1 MSNNKRIL
9 SVVLALILALSVIP
23 TATLSVSAGG
33 GGDWD
38 RPTVYE
44 YNGFRYTLDYDHIT
58 GNWEYPITI
67 IGYSGDDTDIV
78 IPDRIQNNPVIAIG
92 SGAFRDSNIK
102 SITLPEHLERIGSAV
117 FVGCSNLQSVTVDEN
132 NPILDSRDNCN
143 AVIRTE
149 DNTLV
154 SGWAHSTIP
163 DTVTAIGGSAFED
176 CADLTKIDI
185 PSSVTTIGEDAF
197 NGCTGLTEIVIPS
210 SVTTIGEDAF
220 NGCTGLTE
228 IVIPDSVTSIEY
240 RAFKNCS
247 GLKSVVISHSVTTLN
262 GGVFANCTGLT
273 GITIPD
279 SVTSINGLA
288 MDMFGEKGGPF
299 EGCTGLTEIK
309 IPDSVTSIGEYTFKD
324 CTGLKSVL
332 IPDSVTE
339 IGWHAF
345 ENCTGLTEITI
356 PASVEVIS
364 DSFKGCT
371 GLRSIKVDKNNPVYD
386 SLNNC
391 NAIIRTEDNTLEIG
405 CAQTTI
411 PDTVTA
417 IGDYA
422 FMDCTGLT
430 KITIPNSVT
439 EIGDRAFSG
448 CTGLKSVSI
457 PHSVTTIKKGTFKN
471 CTGLTEI
478 TIPDSVTKI
487 EEGGCGISYEIYGAF
502 EGCTG
507 LTEVTI
513 PDTVTSIGSYSFK
526 DCTGLKSVS
535 ISNSVTQLGD
545 GVFMNCTGLTKITI
559 PDSVT
564 QINSIGFDHMDHNGA
579 FEGCTGLTEVTISN
593 SLTLLGNYAFK
604 GCTGLKSVLIPGS
617 VVDFGYESFSG
628 CTNLASVTFS
638 EGIKSID
645 DYMFS
650 GCTGLTSVTF
660 PEGLVTIG
668 NRSFADCSSLTSI
681 NIPSTTV
688 EIGRKP
694 DPNDKDYY
702 DYATELYDENDN
714 YIGTK
719 VKIDCNSF
727 EGCTGLKSITVDK
740 NNPIYDSRDN
750 CNALIHTEDNTLL
763 LGSAQTTIPDTVT
776 AIGKN
781 AFSGNKGLKAIS
793 IPSSVTKIGD
803 EAFSGCTGLASVTF
817 PEGLVTIGD
826 QAFAY
831 CTALTSIN
839 IPSTAVEIGYKSYN
853 YDKNANTFIC
863 SSFKG
868 CAGLKSIT
876 VDKNNPVYDSRDNC
890 NAIIRTED
898 NELVLGSAQTTIPDT
913 VTAIGTNAF
922 YGNKELTEIEIP
934 TSVTMIR
941 DKAFLGCTGL
951 KRAVIPEQV
960 TGLSSSGLGV
970 YLVDY
975 EFDKYGM
982 NMRPV
987 YRKDNSMDLTIYGYY
1002 GTEAEEYAAKYDIPF
1017 RMIAPSASDEV
1028 TLDAP
1033 EGKTYSVAKKATD
1046 DEAAVPA
1053 AEQLPENSIVLSA
1066 YDITLRDIKDETP
1079 VQPDAPVTVR
1089 VRCDD
1094 PDAHV
1099 FRRETDGTLTDMNAR
1114 YEDGYLVFETDHFS
1128 VYLLVQLGAEVDL
1141 AICGDADGDGKVTIT
1156 DATVIQRTLAGIKS
1170 NADPDVIARNGDVDG
1185 NGKPD
1190 ALDATLIQRKLAG
1203 LSVSYPIGKALS

>member
-23 TATLSVSAGG
+23 AATLSVSAGG
-33 GGDWD
+33 GNW
-38 RPTVYE
+38 RPPIVYE
-44 YNGFRYTLDYDHIT
+44 YNGFQYIKDYDSNELIIT
-58 GNWEYPITI
+58 
-67 IGYSGDDTDIV
+67 GYSGDETDIV
-78 IPDRIQNNPVIAIG
+78 IPDRIGDEYVNVIG
-92 SGAFRDSNIK
+92 SYAFRDSNIK
-102 SITLPEHLERIGSAV
+102 SITLPEHLERLGYAV

-143 AVIRTE
+143 AVIRTKY
-149 DNTLV
+149 NTLV

-163 DTVTAIGGSAFED
+163 DTVTAIGSSAFEG

-185 PSSVTTIGEDAF
+185 PSSVTTIDREAF
-197 NGCTGLTEIVIPS
+197 SGCTGLTEIKIPS
-210 SVTTIGEDAF
+210 SVTTIDDDAF

-228 IVIPDSVTSIEY
+228 IVIPDSVTSIGY
-240 RAFKNCS
+240 KAFKNCS

-279 SVTSINGLA
+279 SVTSINGLD
-288 MDMFGEKGGPF
+288 MDVFGEEGGPF
-299 EGCTGLTEIK
+299 MG
-309 IPDSVTSIGEYTFKD
+309 
-324 CTGLKSVL
+324 
-332 IPDSVTE
+332 
-339 IGWHAF
+339 
-345 ENCTGLTEITI
+345 CTGLTEITI
-356 PASVEVIS
+356 PASVEGVS
-364 DSFKGCT
+364 NDAFVGCT
-371 GLRSIKVDKNNPVYD
+371 GLRSIKVDKDNPVFD
-386 SLNNC
+386 SRNNC

-417 IGDYA
+417 IGNSA
-422 FMDCTGLT
+422 FLDCTGLT
-430 KITIPNSVT
+430 TIKIPNSVTAIDREAFSGCTGLTEIKIPNSVTAIGREAFSGCTGLTEIKIPNSVTEIGSSIFSYCTGLTEIVIPNSVT
-439 EIGDRAFSG
+439 EIGDHA
-448 CTGLKSVSI
+448 
-457 PHSVTTIKKGTFKN
+457 
-471 CTGLTEI
+471 
-478 TIPDSVTKI
+478 
-487 EEGGCGISYEIYGAF
+487 
-502 EGCTG
+502 
-507 LTEVTI
+507 
-513 PDTVTSIGSYSFK
+513 
-526 DCTGLKSVS
+526 
-535 ISNSVTQLGD
+535 
-545 GVFMNCTGLTKITI
+545 
-559 PDSVT
+559 
-564 QINSIGFDHMDHNGA
+564 
-579 FEGCTGLTEVTISN
+579 
-593 SLTLLGNYAFK
+593 
-604 GCTGLKSVLIPGS
+604 
-617 VVDFGYESFSG
+617 
-628 CTNLASVTFS
+628 
-638 EGIKSID
+638 
-645 DYMFS
+645 FS

-668 NRSFADCSSLTSI
+668 GQAFADCTSLTSI
-681 NIPSTTV
+681 SIPSTAV

-694 DPNDKDYY
+694 DPDDKDYE
-702 DYATELYDENDN
+702 DYATELYDENGT

-727 EGCTGLKSITVDK
+727 EGCSGLKSITVDK
-740 NNPIYDSRDN
+740 NNPVYDSRDN
-750 CNALIHTEDNTLL
+750 CNALIRTDDNELL

-776 AIGKN
+776 TIREK
-781 AFSGNKGLKAIS
+781 AFTGNDGLKAIE

-803 EAFSGCTGLASVTF
+803 EAFFGCTGLASVTF
-817 PEGLVTIGD
+817 PERLVTIGD

-831 CTALTSIN
+831 CTSLTSIN

-853 YDKNANTFIC
+853 YDKNADTFIC
-863 SSFKG
+863 TSFKG

-890 NAIIRTED
+890 NAIILTED
-898 NELVLGSAQTTIPDT
+898 NKLVHGCVQTIIPDT
-913 VTAIGTNAF
+913 VTEIGTNAF
-922 YGNKELTEIEIP
+922 YGNKELTEITIP
-934 TSVTMIR
+934 SSVTMIGN
-941 DKAFLGCTGL
+941 KAFLGCTGL
-951 KRAVIPEQV
+951 KRAVIPEQI

-970 YLVDY
+970 YIIDYNLVN
-975 EFDKYGM
+975 DKYWE
-982 NMRPV
+982 PV
-987 YRKDNSMDLTIYGYY
+987 YRKVETTDLTVYGYY
-1002 GTEAEEYAAKYDIPF
+1002 GTNAEKYAVKYDIPF
-1017 RMIAPSASDEV
+1017 RMIAPATSDEAV
-1028 TLDAP
+1028 LDAP

-1128 VYLLVQLGAEVDL
+1128 IYLLVQLGAEVDL

>member
-33 GGDWD
+33 AWEEWE
-38 RPTVYE
+38 RPTYE
-44 YNGFRYTLDYDHIT
+44 YNGFQYKRNYNDMTE
-58 GNWEYPITI
+58 EYEPGITI
-67 IGYSGDDTDIV
+67 KGYTGEATDIV
-78 IPDRIQNNPVIAIG
+78 IPDRIGDEYVTSINSKV
-92 SGAFRDSNIK
+92 FHDSSIK
-102 SITLPEHLERIGSAV
+102 SVTLPEHLEEIGSAI
-117 FVGCSNLQSVTVDEN
+117 FAGCSNLQSVTVDEN
-132 NPILDSRDNCN
+132 NPTYDSRDNCN
-143 AVIRTE
+143 AIIRTE

-154 SGWAHSTIP
+154 VGCAHSTIP
-163 DTVTAIGGSAFED
+163 DTVTAIGRSAFED

-197 NGCTGLTEIVIPS
+197 NGCTGLTEIVIP
-210 SVTTIGEDAF
+210 
-220 NGCTGLTE
+220 
-228 IVIPDSVTSIEY
+228 DSVTSIGY

-247 GLKSVVISHSVTTLN
+247 GLKSVSISHSVTTLN

-273 GITIPD
+273 EITIPD
-279 SVTSINGLA
+279 SVTSINGSD

-299 EGCTGLTEIK
+299 EGCTGLTEIT
-309 IPDSVTSIGEYTFKD
+309 IPDSVTSIGDYTFKD

-371 GLRSIKVDKNNPVYD
+371 GLRSIKIDKNNPVYD
-386 SLNNC
+386 SRDNC

-439 EIGDRAFSG
+439 EIGERAFSG

-457 PHSVTTIKKGTFKN
+457 PHSVTTIKQGTFKN
-471 CTGLTEI
+471 CKGLTEI

-487 EEGGCGISYEIYGAF
+487 EEGGCGIYYDICGAF

-564 QINSIGFDHMDHNGA
+564 QINNIGFDHGDHNGA

-645 DYMFS
+645 DYVFS

-668 NRSFADCSSLTSI
+668 SRSFADCTALTSI
-681 NIPSTTV
+681 SIPSTTV

-694 DPNDKDYY
+694 DPDDKDYY

-719 VKIDCNSF
+719 IKIDCNSF

-740 NNPIYDSRDN
+740 NNPVYDSRDN
-750 CNALIHTEDNTLL
+750 CNALILTEDNELL
-763 LGSAQTTIPDTVT
+763 LGSAQTIIPDTVT
-776 AIGKN
+776 VIGKN

-803 EAFSGCTGLASVTF
+803 DAFSGCT
-817 PEGLVTIGD
+817 
-826 QAFAY
+826 
-831 CTALTSIN
+831 
-839 IPSTAVEIGYKSYN
+839 
-853 YDKNANTFIC
+853 
-863 SSFKG
+863 
-868 CAGLKSIT
+868 GLKSIT

-890 NAIIRTED
+890 NALIRTED
-898 NELVLGSAQTTIPDT
+898 NTLILGFTVSTIPNT
-913 VTAIGTNAF
+913 VTAIGNQAF
-922 YGNKELTEIEIP
+922 SDCTGLTEIEIPNSVTEIGEHAFSGNKELTEITLPDGTTIGG
-934 TSVTMIR
+934 S
-941 DKAFLGCTGL
+941 AFSGCTGL
-951 KRAVIPEQV
+951 KRAVIPEHV
-960 TGLSSSGLGV
+960 KGLSSSGLGV
-970 YLVDY
+970 YVVDY
-975 EFDKYGM
+975 EFYNYGM
-982 NMRPV
+982 NWRPI
-987 YRKDNSMDLTIYGYY
+987 YRKVETMDLTIYGYY
-1002 GTEAEEYAAKYDIPF
+1002 GTDAEEYAAKYDIPF
-1017 RMIAPSASDEV
+1017 RMIAPATSDEV
-1028 TLDAP
+1028 ALDAP

-1066 YDITLRDIKDETP
+1066 YDITLRDIKDEKP

-1114 YEDGYLVFETDHFS
+1114 YEDGYLIFETDHFS

-1190 ALDATLIQRKLAG
+1190 ALDATLIQRKLAR

>member
-1 MSNNKRIL
+1 MSNSKKIL
-9 SVVLALILALSVIP
+9 SIVLALILALSVIP

-33 GGDWD
+33 GSW
-38 RPTVYE
+38 RPPIVHE
-44 YNGFRYTLDYDHIT
+44 YNGFQYIMDYDY
-58 GNWEYPITI
+58 GELI
-67 IGYSGDDTDIV
+67 IQGYSGDDTDIV
-78 IPDRIQNNPVIAIG
+78 IPDRIGDEYVRAIG
-92 SGAFRDSNIK
+92 YGAFRDSSIK
-102 SITLPEHLERIGSAV
+102 SITLPEHLERIESGIFA
-117 FVGCSNLQSVTVDEN
+117 GCSNLQSVTVDEN
-132 NPILDSRDNCN
+132 NPIFDSRDNCN
-143 AVIRTE
+143 AVIRTK

-154 SGWAHSTIP
+154 VGYAHSTIP
-163 DTVTAIGGSAFED
+163 DTVTAIGRSAFED

-197 NGCTGLTEIVIPS
+197 NGCTGLTEIVIP
-210 SVTTIGEDAF
+210 
-220 NGCTGLTE
+220 
-228 IVIPDSVTSIEY
+228 DSVTSIGY

-288 MDMFGEKGGPF
+288 MDMYFEKGGGPF
-299 EGCTGLTEIK
+299 MGCTGLTEIT
-309 IPDSVTSIGEYTFKD
+309 IPDSVKFISEAAFKD
-324 CTGLKSVL
+324 
-332 IPDSVTE
+332 
-339 IGWHAF
+339 
-345 ENCTGLTEITI
+345 CTGLTEITI
-356 PASVEVIS
+356 PASVEGVSS
-364 DSFKGCT
+364 DAFAGCT
-371 GLRSIKVDKNNPVYD
+371 GLRSIKVDKDNPVYD
-386 SLNNC
+386 SRNNC
-391 NAIIRTEDNTLEIG
+391 NALIHTEDNTLEIG

-417 IGDYA
+417 IGISA
-422 FMDCTGLT
+422 FLDCTGLT
-430 KITIPNSVT
+430 TIKIPNSVTEIGSSIFSYCTGLTEIVIPNSVT
-439 EIGDRAFSG
+439 EIGDHAFSG
-448 CTGLKSVSI
+448 CTGL
-457 PHSVTTIKKGTFKN
+457 
-471 CTGLTEI
+471 
-478 TIPDSVTKI
+478 
-487 EEGGCGISYEIYGAF
+487 A
-502 EGCTG
+502 
-507 LTEVTI
+507 
-513 PDTVTSIGSYSFK
+513 
-526 DCTGLKSVS
+526 
-535 ISNSVTQLGD
+535 
-545 GVFMNCTGLTKITI
+545 
-559 PDSVT
+559 
-564 QINSIGFDHMDHNGA
+564 
-579 FEGCTGLTEVTISN
+579 
-593 SLTLLGNYAFK
+593 
-604 GCTGLKSVLIPGS
+604 
-617 VVDFGYESFSG
+617 
-628 CTNLASVTFS
+628 
-638 EGIKSID
+638 
-645 DYMFS
+645 
-650 GCTGLTSVTF
+650 SVTF

-668 NRSFADCSSLTSI
+668 DQAFADCTSLTSI
-681 NIPSTTV
+681 SIPSTAV

-694 DPNDKDYY
+694 DPDDKDYY
-702 DYATELYDENDN
+702 DYATDLYDENDN

-727 EGCTGLKSITVDK
+727 EGCSGLKSITVDK
-740 NNPIYDSRDN
+740 NNPIYDSHDN
-750 CNALIHTEDNTLL
+750 CNALIRTDDNELL
-763 LGSAQTTIPDTVT
+763 LGSAQTIIPDTVT
-776 AIGKN
+776 TIREK
-781 AFSGNKGLKAIS
+781 AFSGNDGLKAIS

-817 PEGLVTIGD
+817 SEGIKSIGD

-839 IPSTAVEIGYKSYN
+839 IPSTAVEIGYESYN
-853 YDKNANTFIC
+853 YDKNAYTFIC
-863 SSFKG
+863 TSFKG

-898 NELVLGSAQTTIPDT
+898 NELVHGCVQTIIPDT

-951 KRAVIPEQV
+951 KRTVIPEQI
-960 TGLSSSGLGV
+960 TGLSLSGLGV
-970 YLVDY
+970 YIVDY
-975 EFDKYGM
+975 NLVNDRYWE
-982 NMRPV
+982 PV

-1002 GTEAEEYAAKYDIPF
+1002 GTDAEEYAATYDIPF
-1017 RMIAPSASDEV
+1017 RMIAPATSDEV
-1028 TLDAP
+1028 ALDAP

-1089 VRCDD
+1089 IRCDN
-1094 PDAHV
+1094 PDTHV

-1141 AICGDADGDGKVTIT
+1141 AICGDTDGDGQITIT

-1185 NGKPD
+1185 DGKVNVID
-1190 ALDATLIQRKLAG
+1190 MTLIQRKLAG
-1203 LSVSYPIGKALS
+1203 LPVSYPIGEAL